1 MMGGGR
7 SPGFPRSTRATA
19 ASTILTREHTATV
32 LTATDLPATDLTAT
46 DLPATD
52 LPETAVLLLAML
64 R

>member
-19 ASTILTREHTATV
+19 ASTILTREHTATD
-32 LTATDLPATDLTAT
+32 LTATDLTAA